1 MSRPLG
7 GVGRAVITNRGSRQG
22 DWHTALV
29 EQVVVRSAT
38 SGDVRRLIELLAHG
52 ALDDRQEDPTDL
64 SAYLAALTEI
74 QANEGSD
81 VLVAELDGDV
91 VGMCQLVVFRHL
103 QRRGGLCAEVESMH
117 VHPNFRGKGI
127 GKQLLDAAVD
137 AAQREGCY
145 RVQLTSNRQRTDAHR
160 FYERHGLV
168 ASHVGFKRQIESL

>member
-1 MSRPLG
+1 
-7 GVGRAVITNRGSRQG
+7 
-22 DWHTALV
+22 
-29 EQVVVRSAT
+29 
-38 SGDVRRLIELLAHG
+38 
-52 ALDDRQEDPTDL
+52 
-64 SAYLAALTEI
+64 
-74 QANEGSD
+74 
-81 VLVAELDGDV
+81 
-91 VGMCQLVVFRHL
+91 
-103 QRRGGLCAEVESMH
+103 MH